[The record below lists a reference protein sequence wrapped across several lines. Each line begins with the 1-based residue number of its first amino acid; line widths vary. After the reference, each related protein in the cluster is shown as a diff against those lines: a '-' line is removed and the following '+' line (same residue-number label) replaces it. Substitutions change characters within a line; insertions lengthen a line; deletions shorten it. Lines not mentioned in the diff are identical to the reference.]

1 MLWDGCVRPLRVQK
15 YSPTDNILTKFLH
28 PASLQ
33 ILNPATIIN
42 KKALRP
48 EAQVGGN
55 VHEESS
61 VRAQFGSC
69 VFFCYMRNPQGGPAY
84 RYLRAQVDISY
95 SQTLRL

>member
-55 VHEESS
+55 VHESS

-69 VFFCYMRNPQGGPAY
+69 VFFVICVTLKAVPLIGTYGPK
-84 RYLRAQVDISY
+84 
-95 SQTLRL
+95 

>member
-1 MLWDGCVRPLRVQK
+1 MLWDGCMRPLRVQK

-42 KKALRP
+42 KKAPRP

-55 VHEESS
+55 FHEGSR
-61 VRAQFGSC
+61 VRGTIRFLCVSCSRRTLKAVLLFGT
-69 VFFCYMRNPQGGPAY
+69 YGHK
-84 RYLRAQVDISY
+84 
-95 SQTLRL
+95 